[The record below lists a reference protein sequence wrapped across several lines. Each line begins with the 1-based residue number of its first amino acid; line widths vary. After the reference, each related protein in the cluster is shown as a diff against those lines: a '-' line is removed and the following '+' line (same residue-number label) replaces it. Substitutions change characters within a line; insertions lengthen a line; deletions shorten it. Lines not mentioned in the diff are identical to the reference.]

1 MNILE
6 KNLYKLKPMKITA
19 MKVTFTSLYKFIL
32 NKHALQKKSMYGEI
46 NHLS

>member
-1 MNILE
+1 MNVLE

-19 MKVTFTSLYKFIL
+19 MKVTFTSSYNVIL
-32 NKHALQKKSMYGEI
+32 NKHALQKKSMYEEI